1 MGRTV
6 GAKGKKS
13 KATCKV
19 VPSENVKQAK
29 GKTST
34 PKKKGKKGKNESLA
48 KIYKCP
54 HCPNDPPY
62 AGASGLWYHMKRHH
76 GAVTRPYNSKK
87 RREGRK
93 NGKASQKTTKKKKKK
108 KQPVVKK
115 KKYVTKA
122 AVSKISDDSDD
133 SDYSDNETTHEN
145 QKKIKQINVGE
156 LASALNTNNRVK
168 AVLEK
173 AASFDPMLFLSEVAV
188 LEDRVAS
195 SEDSG
200 MTTVQAVTK
209 ESTDLN
215 TPSPVRPVPQKM
227 LSNYDDVLIAKET
240 LQSTGTS
247 NIVGVKRSLQ
257 VYNGEE
263 EKKESPK
270 EDWSGKS
277 FAIRK
282 KRRVDGILTP
292 TKTEIMFLQGN
303 SDIRDNENGESRSP
317 VPTQQQNSNN
327 SHQNSPQ
334 NSTSLF
340 TVQRSPPVS
349 AH

>member
-1 MGRTV
+1 MFTNP
-6 GAKGKKS
+6 AKATLNRPNISRKLHTNHGTNSWCKRKKS

-122 AVSKISDDSDD
+122 AVSKFP
-133 SDYSDNETTHEN
+133 TT
-145 QKKIKQINVGE
+145 
-156 LASALNTNNRVK
+156 L
-168 AVLEK
+168 
-173 AASFDPMLFLSEVAV
+173 
-188 LEDRVAS
+188 
-195 SEDSG
+195 
-200 MTTVQAVTK
+200 MTRTTLTMRRRMKTK
-209 ESTDLN
+209 RKSNKSTLVN
-215 TPSPVRPVPQKM
+215 W
-227 LSNYDDVLIAKET
+227 
-240 LQSTGTS
+240 
-247 NIVGVKRSLQ
+247 Q
-257 VYNGEE
+257 V
-263 EKKESPK
+263 
-270 EDWSGKS
+270 
-277 FAIRK
+277 
-282 KRRVDGILTP
+282 
-292 TKTEIMFLQGN
+292 
-303 SDIRDNENGESRSP
+303 
-317 VPTQQQNSNN
+317 
-327 SHQNSPQ
+327 H
-334 NSTSLF
+334 
-340 TVQRSPPVS
+340 
-349 AH
+349 